1 MFQQHTPRGG
11 VELPTDSGGPRLWCA
26 QVELFCE
33 LLRHKTISLEGPAGA
48 YTECADFIQ
57 GWCERIGLSCTRVTP
72 VENKVG
78 PLPQPPCLSPRSGL
92 APHSVSESGESL
104 LLAAEL

>member
-1 MFQQHTPRGG
+1 M
-11 VELPTDSGGPRLWCA
+11 PTNSGGACFWGA

-78 PLPQPPCLSPRSGL
+78 SQRPPSPLRPPQTTVPCNR
-92 APHSVSESGESL
+92 
-104 LLAAEL
+104 

>member
-1 MFQQHTPRGG
+1 M
-11 VELPTDSGGPRLWCA
+11 
-26 QVELFCE
+26 ELFCE

-57 GWCERIGLSCTRVTP
+57 GWCERIGLSCTRLTP

-78 PLPQPPCLSPRSGL
+78 PLSQPPCLSPLTDPG
-92 APHSVSESGESL
+92 ACPPPHPHSRRGRGESL
-104 LLAAEL
+104 LLAADADGRRRFWGTCSRSC